1 MGRRRRTRTSSVELF
16 GAEFNELSR
25 KKSGG
30 HFVPLAEMPRWPTP
44 MAGNDVTESAQT
56 PTSASTNS
64 SVDPLCEWIVKAE
77 KNVEKSMKASDCQS
91 LSEYNKNKEERERE
105 RGTCGMA
112 SSFQLP
118 GRPSSA
124 HVHLYKRPKSF
135 LGWIDGCS
143 KSFFKIISSELVE
156 IQS

>member
-1 MGRRRRTRTSSVELF
+1 MSYRGRRAAAILCRWPRCQDGRRRWLETTSPNLRRRRRRRRPIAALIHYAN
-16 GAEFNELSR
+16 GLSKR
-25 KKSGG
+25 K
-30 HFVPLAEMPRWPTP
+30 
-44 MAGNDVTESAQT
+44 
-56 PTSASTNS
+56 
-64 SVDPLCEWIVKAE
+64 
-77 KNVEKSMKASDCQS
+77 KNVEKSMKASDCKS

-118 GRPSSA
+118 GRASSA